1 MQIPE
6 TPSTI
11 TELDLMKRLAAYAD
25 GSGSYLKDG
34 NSSEDRTSL
43 WIRVKQSC
51 HQLHAL
57 LCQLNET
64 VAPLLDRVTAKEMDV
79 FTAHNEQ
86 HALKVAHLM
95 WLITAP
101 ERRELLTPAE
111 IGLLVGSSLPFG
123 PVLSFTYYR
132 RTTIT
137 AIETRNRPS
146 L

>member
-25 GSGSYLKDG
+25 GSVSYLKDG

-43 WIRVKQSC
+43 GIRVKQSC
-51 HQLHAL
+51 HQLHAM

-79 FTAHNEQ
+79 FTAHDEQ

>member
-6 TPSTI
+6 TPATI

-25 GSGSYLKDG
+25 GSASYLKDG
-34 NSSEDRTSL
+34 KSL
-43 WIRVKQSC
+43 GIRVKQSC
-51 HQLHAL
+51 QQLHAM

-79 FTAHNEQ
+79 FTAHDEQ
-86 HALKVAHLM
+86 HALKVPHLM
-95 WLITAP
+95 WLTTAP
-101 ERRELLTPAE
+101 DRRELLTPAE

-146 L
+146 LYS